1 MASRLQCSSYA
12 CISISIVNPAFTVF
26 SLCQVLVW
34 NNFTTSLW
42 DFSPGLGFQS
52 GEETFGQNL
61 LGCFIYYSA
70 KLILL
75 IYWTRKILKNIIFF
89 SSFEKENKIYSFTL
103 PENVFSPNLYSHKAD
118 EGHKQEN
125 QGTIEPCLPLSGIFF
140 LSQKQHGGRAGKE
153 GWSISLRLTGERW
166 TFENA
171 SCALMSIKT
180 HNISTS
186 RNQATFLGNI
196 NHKL

>member
-12 CISISIVNPAFTVF
+12 CISISIVNPAFTDF

-42 DFSPGLGFQS
+42 DFSPGLGFKS

-70 KLILL
+70 KLILP
-75 IYWTRKILKNIIFF
+75 IYWTGKILKNIIFF

-103 PENVFSPNLYSHKAD
+103 PEKVLSPDLCSHTAD

-125 QGTIEPCLPLSGIFF
+125 QGTTEPCLPLSGIFF
-140 LSQKQHGGRAGKE
+140 LSQKQRWGLEREE
-153 GWSISLRLTGERW
+153 GWRISLELTGERW
-166 TFENA
+166 TSENT
-171 SCALMSIKT
+171 SCALT
-180 HNISTS
+180 STT
-186 RNQATFLGNI
+186 NPQHF
-196 NHKL
+196 KP